1 MLAAKLQRLQ
11 ESCGALSVIDGT
23 AVSNNGEGLLFY
35 DAYVPK
41 VSLACLSLAAR
52 GRPLAPR
59 IRANPAKC
67 LRDGAAGIDL
77 PPGGRFGID
86 VRLETVSRIAW

>member
-1 MLAAKLQRLQ
+1 MSAAKLQRLQ
-11 ESCGALSVIDGT
+11 ETCGALSVIDGT

-41 VSLACLSLAAR
+41 MSLDCLSLAA
-52 GRPLAPR
+52 
-59 IRANPAKC
+59 
-67 LRDGAAGIDL
+67 RDGAAGIDL

-86 VRLETVSRIAW
+86 VRLEMVSRMAW